1 MKRARVAVLISGAG
15 TNMAA
20 LISASRADDCP
31 YEVALVVSNREDAAG
46 IEVAKAESIPAFV
59 IPSKGLARDK
69 HDSLVS
75 ELLGAHDI
83 DFVALAGYMRILT
96 PTFVLQWQGR
106 MLNIH
111 PSLLPDYKGLDT
123 HARALADRQSHA
135 GCSVHLVTAE
145 LDDGPVLGQT
155 RVAILPD
162 DTPETLAARVR
173 IAEHQLY
180 PRILSQWV
188 MREAVSGRISAD
200 GSS

>member
-1 MKRARVAVLISGAG
+1 M
-15 TNMAA
+15 
-20 LISASRADDCP
+20 
-31 YEVALVVSNREDAAG
+31 VSNREDAAG

-155 RVAILPD
+155 RVAILPG

>member
-1 MKRARVAVLISGAG
+1 VKRARVAVLVSGAG

-20 LISASRADDCP
+20 LIYASRADDCP

-46 IEVAKAESIPAFV
+46 IALAKAEGVSAFA
-59 IPSKGLARDK
+59 IPSKGMARDS
-69 HDSLVS
+69 HDLLVN
-75 ELLGAHDI
+75 ELLGAHAI
-83 DFVALAGYMRILT
+83 EFVALAGYMRILT
-96 PTFVLQWQGR
+96 PTFVLHWQDR

-123 HARALADRQSHA
+123 HARAIADGQSHG

-155 RVAILPD
+155 RVAIQPG
-162 DTPETLAARVR
+162 DTAETLAARVR
-173 IAEHQLY
+173 VAEHQLY

>member
-1 MKRARVAVLISGAG
+1 
-15 TNMAA
+15 MAA
-20 LISASRADDCP
+20 LIYASRADDCP

-46 IEVAKAESIPAFV
+46 IALAKAEGVSAFA
-59 IPSKGLARDK
+59 IRSKGMTRDR
-69 HDSLVS
+69 HDLLVN
-75 ELLGAHDI
+75 ELLGTHAI
-83 DFVALAGYMRILT
+83 EFVALAGYMRILT
-96 PTFVLQWQGR
+96 PTFVLHWQDR

-123 HARALADRQSHA
+123 HARAIADGQSNG

-155 RVAILPD
+155 RVAIQPG
-162 DTPETLAARVR
+162 DTAETLAARVR
-173 IAEHQLY
+173 VAEHQLY

>member
-1 MKRARVAVLISGAG
+1 
-15 TNMAA
+15 MAA

-69 HDSLVS
+69 HDSLVN

-155 RVAILPD
+155 RVAIQPG
-162 DTPETLAARVR
+162 DTAETLAARVR

-188 MREAVSGRISAD
+188 MREAVSRRISAD
-200 GSS
+200 ESS